1 MGMQRRIAIIGG
13 DMRQV
18 YLAQML
24 LEEGQDVVTWGLEK
38 GDGPRPVP
46 LHMALE
52 AEILVLPLPVCREG
66 GLNLPLTETE
76 LDPEQL
82 WPRLRYDQLVLG
94 GMTEGLGPRLMA
106 EFGLTVVDYYRR
118 EEIQV
123 TNAVP
128 TAEGAIQ
135 RAMEATDTTI
145 HGSRCLVLG
154 FGRTGKLLADRLK
167 GMGAQVTVAARK
179 YGDLAWIEALGFTS
193 LAVKDLPGRLE
204 AFDLIFNTVPA
215 LLLDASRLA
224 ETKEG
229 CLLLELASAPGGVD
243 SRAAKALGRRL
254 IRAPGL
260 PGAVAPRTAAAA
272 IRESIRHILE
282 ERGEPM

>member
-1 MGMQRRIAIIGG
+1 MQQRISVIGG

-38 GDGPRPVP
+38 GEGPRPVP

-52 AEILVLPLPVCREG
+52 ADVLILPLPVCRG
-66 GLNLPLTETE
+66 GKLNLPLTDTA

-94 GMTEGLGPRLMA
+94 GMTGELAPRLMT
-106 EFGLTVVDYYRR
+106 EFGLTVADYYDR
-118 EEIQV
+118 EELQV
-123 TNAVP
+123 ANAVP

-135 RAMEATDTTI
+135 RVMEATDVTL

-154 FGRTGKLLADRLK
+154 FGRVGRLLADRLK
-167 GMGAQVTVAARK
+167 ALGARVTAAARR
-179 YGDLAWIEALGFTS
+179 YSDLAWMEALGFES
-193 LAVKDLPGRLE
+193 LAIKALPGHLSG
-204 AFDLIFNTVPA
+204 FDVIFNTVPA
-215 LLLDASRLA
+215 PLLDAARLR
-224 ETKEG
+224 EVGED
-229 CLLLELASAPGGVD
+229 CLLVELASAPGGID
-243 SRAAKALGRRL
+243 AGAAVALGRRL
-254 IRAPGL
+254 LPMPSL
-260 PGAVAPRTAAAA
+260 PGAVAPRTAAKA
-272 IRESIRHILE
+272 IYGSIRHILE

>member
-1 MGMQRRIAIIGG
+1 MERRIAVIGG
-13 DMRQV
+13 DLRQV
-18 YLAQML
+18 YLTQMFL
-24 LEEGQDVVTWGLEK
+24 DEGQDVVTWGLEK
-38 GDGPRPVP
+38 GGGQRPVP

-52 AEILVLPLPVCREG
+52 ADILVLPLPVCRAG
-66 GLNLPLTETE
+66 GMNLPLTDTV

-94 GMTEGLGPRLMA
+94 GMTGELAPRLMA
-106 EFGLTVVDYYRR
+106 DFGLTVIDYYAR
-118 EEIQV
+118 EELQV
-123 TNAVP
+123 ANAVP

-135 RAMEATDTTI
+135 RAMEATDGTL

>member
-1 MGMQRRIAIIGG
+1 MQRRIAVIGG

-18 YLAQML
+18 YLARML
-24 LEEGQDVVTWGLEK
+24 LEEGQDVVTWGLDK
-38 GDGPRPVP
+38 GEGPRPVP

-52 AEILVLPLPVCREG
+52 AEVLVLPLPVCRGG
-66 GLNLPLTETE
+66 GLNLPLTDTA

-82 WPRLRYDQLVLG
+82 WPRLRYDQLILG
-94 GMTEGLGPRLMA
+94 GMTEELGPRLMA
-106 EFGLTVVDYYRR
+106 EYGLTVADYYRR
-118 EEIQV
+118 EETQV
-123 TNAVP
+123 ANAVP
-128 TAEGAIQ
+128 TAEGAVQ
-135 RAMEATDTTI
+135 RAMEATDTTL
-145 HGSRCLVLG
+145 HGSQCLVLG

-167 GMGAQVTVAARK
+167 GLGAHVTAA
-179 YGDLAWIEALGFTS
+179 A
-193 LAVKDLPGRLE
+193 LPGRLG

-215 LLLDASRLA
+215 PLLDAARLA

-243 SRAAKALGRRL
+243 ERAAGALGRRL

>member
-76 LDPEQL
+76 RDPEQL
-82 WPRLRYDQLVLG
+82 WPRLRYDQLILG
-94 GMTEGLGPRLMA
+94 GMTEELGPRLMA

-123 TNAVP
+123 ANAVP

-193 LAVKDLPGRLE
+193 LAVKDLPGGLE

-224 ETKEG
+224 ETKAG
-229 CLLLELASAPGGVD
+229 CLILELASAPGGVD

>member
-1 MGMQRRIAIIGG
+1 MQRRIAVIGG

-24 LEEGQDVVTWGLEK
+24 LEEGQDVVTWGLDK
-38 GDGPRPVP
+38 GDAPRPVP

-52 AEILVLPLPVCREG
+52 AELLVLPLPVSREG
-66 GLNLPLTETE
+66 KLNLPLTETK
-76 LDPEQL
+76 LDLEQL
-82 WPRLRYDQLVLG
+82 WPRLRYDQLILG
-94 GMTEGLGPRLMA
+94 GMTEELGPRLMA

-118 EEIQV
+118 EELQV
-123 TNAVP
+123 ANAVP

-135 RAMEATDTTI
+135 RAMEATDTTL
-145 HGSRCLVLG
+145 HGRRCLVLG
-154 FGRTGKLLADRLK
+154 FGRTGKLLADRLR
-167 GMGAQVTVAARK
+167 GLGAQVTAAARK
-179 YGDLAWIEALGFTS
+179 YGDLAWIEALGFQS
-193 LAVKDLPGRLE
+193 LAIKDLAGNLE
-204 AFDLIFNTVPA
+204 EFDLIFNTVPA

-224 ETKEG
+224 ETKEE
-229 CLLLELASAPGGVD
+229 CLLLELASVPGGVD
-243 SRAAKALGRRL
+243 ERAARALNRRL

-272 IRESIRHILE
+272 ILESIRHILE

>member
-1 MGMQRRIAIIGG
+1 MQQRIFVIGG

-38 GDGPRPVP
+38 GEGPRPVP

-52 AEILVLPLPVCREG
+52 ADTLVLPLPVCRAG
-66 GLNLPLTETE
+66 KLNLPLTDTA

-94 GMTEGLGPRLMA
+94 GMTGELTLRLMA
-106 EFGLTVVDYYRR
+106 DFGLTVVDYYDR
-118 EEIQV
+118 EELQV
-123 TNAVP
+123 ANAVP

-135 RAMEATDTTI
+135 RAMEATDVAL

-154 FGRTGKLLADRLK
+154 FGRVGRLLADRLR
-167 GMGAQVTVAARK
+167 GLGARVTVSARR
-179 YGDLAWIEALGFTS
+179 YSDLAWIDALGFES
-193 LAVKDLPGRLE
+193 LAIKALPGNLSG
-204 AFDLIFNTVPA
+204 FDVIFNTVPA
-215 LLLDASRLA
+215 PLLDAARL
-224 ETKEG
+224 KEVDG
-229 CLLLELASAPGGVD
+229 ACLMIELASAPGGIDVGAV
-243 SRAAKALGRRL
+243 SALGRRL
-254 IRAPGL
+254 LQAPSL
-260 PGAVAPRTAAAA
+260 PGVVAPRTAARA
-272 IRESIRHILE
+272 IHESIRHILE

>member
-52 AEILVLPLPVCREG
+52 ADVLILPLPVCRG
-66 GLNLPLTETE
+66 GKLNLPLTDTA

-94 GMTEGLGPRLMA
+94 GMTGELAPRLMT

-224 ETKEG
+224 ETKEV

>member
-1 MGMQRRIAIIGG
+1 MGMQRRIAVIGG
-13 DMRQV
+13 DRRQV

-24 LEEGQDVVTWGLEK
+24 LEEGQDVVTSGLEK
-38 GDGPRPVP
+38 VNGPRPLP

-66 GLNLPLTETE
+66 GLNLPLTETK

-94 GMTEGLGPRLMA
+94 GMTEELGPRLMA
-106 EFGLTVVDYYRR
+106 EFGLTVVDYYHR

-123 TNAVP
+123 ANAVP

-135 RAMEATDTTI
+135 RVMEATDTTI

-154 FGRTGKLLADRLK
+154 FGRIGKLLADRLK
-167 GMGAQVTVAARK
+167 SMGARVTVSARK
-179 YGDLAWIEALGFTS
+179 YGDLAWIEALGYT
-193 LAVKDLPGRLE
+193 ALPVRELSGNLGN
-204 AFDLIFNTVPA
+204 FDLIFNTVPA

-224 ETKEG
+224 ETREG

-243 SRAAKALGRRL
+243 ERAAGALGRRL

-260 PGAVAPRTAAAA
+260 PGAVAPRTAASA

>member
-1 MGMQRRIAIIGG
+1 MQRRIAVIGG

-24 LEEGQDVVTWGLEK
+24 LEEGQDVVTWGLDK

-66 GLNLPLTETE
+66 GLNLPLTETK

-94 GMTEGLGPRLMA
+94 GMTEELGPRLMA
-106 EFGLTVVDYYRR
+106 EYGLTVVDYYRR

-123 TNAVP
+123 ANAVP

-145 HGSRCLVLG
+145 HGRRCLVLG

-167 GMGAQVTVAARK
+167 GLGAQVTVSARK
-179 YGDLAWIEALGFTS
+179 YGDLAWIEAMGFSS
-193 LAVKDLPGRLE
+193 LAVKDLPGQLE

-224 ETKEG
+224 ETKKG
-229 CLLLELASAPGGVD
+229 CLILELASAPGGVD
-243 SRAAKALGRRL
+243 SQAAKALGCRL